1 VNNAVNNSKL
11 AVLEGVLSLL
21 EHEYS
26 WTKDVSARDD
36 EGNAVASDSPEA
48 CRWCL
53 SGAIDLVANQLDID
67 PVDTLIEVA
76 SLIDPDAIYDDYYN
90 VKCDDAIAVIADYN
104 DAHDVTHGSILD
116 LVDEAIEELQ
126 K

>member
-1 VNNAVNNSKL
+1 MIKSEL
-11 AVLEGVLSLL
+11 SVLEGVLSLL
-21 EHEYS
+21 EHESS
-26 WTKDVSARDD
+26 WTQEVSARDHH
-36 EGNAVASDSPEA
+36 GNPVASDSPEA

-53 SGAIDLVANQLDID
+53 SGAIDKVANELNTD
-67 PVDTLIEVA
+67 PVYVLVEVA